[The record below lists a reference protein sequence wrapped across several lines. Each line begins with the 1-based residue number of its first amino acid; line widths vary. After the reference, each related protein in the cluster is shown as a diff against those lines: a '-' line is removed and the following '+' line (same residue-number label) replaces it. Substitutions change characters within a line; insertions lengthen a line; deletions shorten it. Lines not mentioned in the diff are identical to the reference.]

1 MSDINTQMSGSGNN
15 GDVDTKNFRQ
25 KNWRSFDGGQVYDFN
40 IYKLNRM
47 IRKMESDWDMHP
59 DLEALCMILEMYRD
73 GEVNITWKEGFPFA
87 DIDWDSYYL
96 DTGESG
102 IMEEDWWEEY

>member
-1 MSDINTQMSGSGNN
+1 
-15 GDVDTKNFRQ
+15 
-25 KNWRSFDGGQVYDFN
+25 
-40 IYKLNRM
+40 
-47 IRKMESDWDMHP
+47 MHP

-96 DTGESG
+96 DAGESG

>member
-15 GDVDTKNFRQ
+15 GDTKNFRQ
-25 KNWRSFDGGQVYDFN
+25 KNWRSF
-40 IYKLNRM
+40 
-47 IRKMESDWDMHP
+47 
-59 DLEALCMILEMYRD
+59 D